1 MLTPRGR
8 DVKDYYCLS
17 TDDKPTRA
25 VNGSLLLEMDTGDM
39 YAFDA
44 ENSEWHKVASEG

>member
-1 MLTPRGR
+1 MLSIRGR

-17 TDDKPTRA
+17 TDDKPIGA
-25 VNGSLLLEMDTGDM
+25 VNGSLLLEIDTGDM

-44 ENSEWHKVASEG
+44 ENSEWHKVASKG